1 MITRINAQAA
11 SRPTDL
17 VGNTPLLE
25 LSSISR
31 EVPGV
36 RILGKAEWYNP
47 GGSVKDRPAL
57 WMIRDGEKSGLLTP
71 EKIIIDATSGN
82 TGIAYA
88 WIGAALGYKVKLC
101 MPKNASEERKKI
113 LRAYGVEVVL
123 TDPGEGSDG
132 AIREARRLYAED
144 PERYFYPDQYKNP
157 ANPRSHYESTA
168 PEIWEQTDGEV
179 THFVAG
185 LGTSGTFV
193 GTATRLREYNP
204 EIKVVS
210 FEPDSPFHGLEGMKH
225 MASAIVPEIYDPT
238 IADQNFGTPTE
249 DAYDM
254 VKRLAREEG
263 ILVGISAGGAVA
275 TSLRVA
281 RELESGVVVTVLC
294 DSADKYLSESFW
306 EESARA
312 AEDRRGGRRAHPR
325 PRQGSLPRGVQRCD
339 GGNANRGYE
348 DRGGR
353 LARRERSLRREI
365 APLPHRPPGVHEAR
379 RASRRAR
386 HGAPRDIP
394 FPPGPSG
401 RAFRVRPGACLAQL
415 LVHHRLGG

>member
-1 MITRINAQAA
+1 MITRIKDKLGSQ
-11 SRPTDL
+11 PVDL

-25 LSSISR
+25 LGNISR

-36 RILGKAEWYNP
+36 TILGKAEWYNP

-57 WMIRDGEKSGLLTP
+57 WMIRDGEKSDALTP
-71 EKIIIDATSGN
+71 GKVILDATSGN

-88 WIGAALGYKVKLC
+88 WIGAALGYKVELC

-113 LRAYGVEVVL
+113 LRAYGVEIIL

-144 PERYFYPDQYKNP
+144 PEKYFYPDQYGNP

-168 PEIWEQTDGEV
+168 PEIWEQTEGEI

-193 GTATRLREYNP
+193 GAARRLKEYNP

-238 IADQNFGTPTE
+238 IADENLGTSTE
-249 DAYDM
+249 EAYDM

-263 ILVGISAGGAVA
+263 ILAGLSAGAAVA
-275 TSLRVA
+275 TSLKVA
-281 RELESGVVVTVLC
+281 RELESGVIVTVLP

-306 EESARA
+306 EE
-312 AEDRRGGRRAHPR
+312 
-325 PRQGSLPRGVQRCD
+325 
-339 GGNANRGYE
+339 
-348 DRGGR
+348 
-353 LARRERSLRREI
+353 
-365 APLPHRPPGVHEAR
+365 
-379 RASRRAR
+379 
-386 HGAPRDIP
+386 
-394 FPPGPSG
+394 
-401 RAFRVRPGACLAQL
+401 
-415 LVHHRLGG
+415 

>member
-1 MITRINAQAA
+1 LYNNPDMITRINTQVGL
-11 SRPTDL
+11 RPVDL

-25 LSSISR
+25 LSSVSH

-57 WMIRDGEKSGLLTP
+57 WMIQDGEKSGKLTH
-71 EKIIIDATSGN
+71 EKTILDATSGN

-88 WIGAALGYKVKLC
+88 WIGASLGYKVRLC
-101 MPKNASEERKKI
+101 MPRNASEERKKI
-113 LRAYGVEVVL
+113 LRAHGVEVVL

-157 ANPRSHYESTA
+157 ANPRAHYESTA

-193 GTATRLREYNP
+193 GTATRLKEYNP
-204 EIKVVS
+204 GIQAIS

-225 MASAIVPEIYDPT
+225 MGSAIVPEIYDPS
-238 IADQNFGTPTE
+238 IADRNLGTPTE

-263 ILVGISAGGAVA
+263 ILVGISAGAAVA

-281 RELESGVVVTVLC
+281 RELESGVIVTVLC
-294 DSADKYLSESFW
+294 DGADKYLSESFW
-306 EESARA
+306 EE
-312 AEDRRGGRRAHPR
+312 
-325 PRQGSLPRGVQRCD
+325 
-339 GGNANRGYE
+339 
-348 DRGGR
+348 
-353 LARRERSLRREI
+353 
-365 APLPHRPPGVHEAR
+365 
-379 RASRRAR
+379 
-386 HGAPRDIP
+386 
-394 FPPGPSG
+394 
-401 RAFRVRPGACLAQL
+401 
-415 LVHHRLGG
+415 

>member
-1 MITRINAQAA
+1 LYNNSDMITRINTQAA

-25 LSSISR
+25 LSSVSR

-57 WMIRDGEKSGLLTP
+57 WMIRDGEKSGDLGPGKVIL
-71 EKIIIDATSGN
+71 DATSGN

-88 WIGAALGYKVKLC
+88 WIGASLGYRVKLC

-132 AIREARRLYAED
+132 AIREVRRLYAED

-157 ANPRSHYESTA
+157 ANPRAHYESTA

-204 EIKVVS
+204 DIKVIS

-254 VKRLAREEG
+254 VKRLA
-263 ILVGISAGGAVA
+263 
-275 TSLRVA
+275 
-281 RELESGVVVTVLC
+281 
-294 DSADKYLSESFW
+294 
-306 EESARA
+306 
-312 AEDRRGGRRAHPR
+312 
-325 PRQGSLPRGVQRCD
+325 
-339 GGNANRGYE
+339 
-348 DRGGR
+348 
-353 LARRERSLRREI
+353 
-365 APLPHRPPGVHEAR
+365 
-379 RASRRAR
+379 
-386 HGAPRDIP
+386 
-394 FPPGPSG
+394 
-401 RAFRVRPGACLAQL
+401 
-415 LVHHRLGG
+415 

>member
-1 MITRINAQAA
+1 LYNNPDMITRINTRIG
-11 SRPTDL
+11 SRPTEL

-25 LSSISR
+25 LPGISR

-36 RILGKAEWYNP
+36 RIFGKAEWYNP

-57 WMIRDGEKSGLLTP
+57 WMIRDGERSGLLTP
-71 EKIIIDATSGN
+71 DKIILDATSGN

-88 WIGAALGYKVKLC
+88 WIGASLGYKVKLC

-113 LRAYGVEVVL
+113 LRAYGVDVVL

-132 AIREARRLYAED
+132 AIREARKLHAEEPD
-144 PERYFYPDQYKNP
+144 KYFYPDQYKNP
-157 ANPRSHYESTA
+157 ANPRAHYESTG
-168 PEIWEQTDGEV
+168 PEIWDQTEGEV

-193 GTATRLREYNP
+193 GTSTRLKEYNP
-204 EIKVVS
+204 EIKVIS
-210 FEPDSPFHGLEGMKH
+210 FEPESPFHGLEGMKH

-238 IADQNFGTPTE
+238 IADENLATSTE
-249 DAYDM
+249 EAYDM

-263 ILVGISAGGAVA
+263 ILVGISSGAAVA

-306 EESARA
+306 E
-312 AEDRRGGRRAHPR
+312 D
-325 PRQGSLPRGVQRCD
+325 
-339 GGNANRGYE
+339 
-348 DRGGR
+348 
-353 LARRERSLRREI
+353 
-365 APLPHRPPGVHEAR
+365 
-379 RASRRAR
+379 
-386 HGAPRDIP
+386 
-394 FPPGPSG
+394 
-401 RAFRVRPGACLAQL
+401 
-415 LVHHRLGG
+415 

>member
-1 MITRINAQAA
+1 MITRINTHAA
-11 SRPTDL
+11 SRATDL

-57 WMIRDGEKSGLLTP
+57 WMIRAGEKSGLLTP
-71 EKIIIDATSGN
+71 EKTIIDATSGN

-88 WIGAALGYKVKLC
+88 WIGASLGYKVKLC

-132 AIREARRLYAED
+132 AIREARRLYAEA

-238 IADQNFGTPTE
+238 IADQNLGTPTE

-254 VKRLAREEG
+254 VKHLAREEG
-263 ILVGISAGGAVA
+263 ILVGISAGAAVA

-281 RELESGVVVTVLC
+281 REMESGVVVTVLC

-306 EESARA
+306 E
-312 AEDRRGGRRAHPR
+312 D
-325 PRQGSLPRGVQRCD
+325 
-339 GGNANRGYE
+339 
-348 DRGGR
+348 
-353 LARRERSLRREI
+353 
-365 APLPHRPPGVHEAR
+365 
-379 RASRRAR
+379 
-386 HGAPRDIP
+386 
-394 FPPGPSG
+394 
-401 RAFRVRPGACLAQL
+401 
-415 LVHHRLGG
+415 

>member
-1 MITRINAQAA
+1 MYNNPDMITRINTQVGL
-11 SRPTDL
+11 RPVDL

-25 LSSISR
+25 LSSVSH

-57 WMIRDGEKSGLLTP
+57 WMIQDGEKSGKLTH
-71 EKIIIDATSGN
+71 EKTILDATSGN

-88 WIGAALGYKVKLC
+88 WIGASLGYKVKLC
-101 MPKNASEERKKI
+101 MPRNASEERKKI
-113 LRAYGVEVVL
+113 LRAHGVEVVL

-157 ANPRSHYESTA
+157 ANPRAHYESTA

-193 GTATRLREYNP
+193 GTATRLKEYNP
-204 EIKVVS
+204 GIQAIS

-225 MASAIVPEIYDPT
+225 MGSAIVPEIYDPS
-238 IADQNFGTPTE
+238 IADQNLGTPTE

-263 ILVGISAGGAVA
+263 ILVGISAGAAVA

-281 RELESGVVVTVLC
+281 RELESGVIVTVLC
-294 DSADKYLSESFW
+294 DGADKYLSESFW
-306 EESARA
+306 EE
-312 AEDRRGGRRAHPR
+312 
-325 PRQGSLPRGVQRCD
+325 
-339 GGNANRGYE
+339 
-348 DRGGR
+348 
-353 LARRERSLRREI
+353 
-365 APLPHRPPGVHEAR
+365 
-379 RASRRAR
+379 
-386 HGAPRDIP
+386 
-394 FPPGPSG
+394 
-401 RAFRVRPGACLAQL
+401 
-415 LVHHRLGG
+415 

>member
-1 MITRINAQAA
+1 MITRINTRMAA
-11 SRPTDL
+11 RPTDL

-25 LSSISR
+25 LPGISR

-36 RILGKAEWYNP
+36 SIFGKAEWYNP

-57 WMIRDGEKSGLLTP
+57 WMIRDGERSGLLTP
-71 EKIIIDATSGN
+71 GKIILDATSGN

-88 WIGAALGYKVKLC
+88 WIGASLGYKVKLC

-132 AIREARRLYAED
+132 AIREARRLHAED
-144 PERYFYPDQYKNP
+144 PEKYFYPDQYTNP
-157 ANPRSHYESTA
+157 ANPRAHYESTG
-168 PEIWEQTDGEV
+168 PEIWDQTEGEV

-193 GTATRLREYNP
+193 GTATRLKEYNP

-238 IADQNFGTPTE
+238 IADENLGTSTE
-249 DAYDM
+249 EAYDM
-254 VKRLAREEG
+254 VKRIAREEG
-263 ILVGISAGGAVA
+263 ILVGISSGAAVA

-281 RELESGVVVTVLC
+281 RELESGVIVTVLC

-306 EESARA
+306 EE
-312 AEDRRGGRRAHPR
+312 
-325 PRQGSLPRGVQRCD
+325 
-339 GGNANRGYE
+339 
-348 DRGGR
+348 
-353 LARRERSLRREI
+353 
-365 APLPHRPPGVHEAR
+365 
-379 RASRRAR
+379 
-386 HGAPRDIP
+386 
-394 FPPGPSG
+394 
-401 RAFRVRPGACLAQL
+401 
-415 LVHHRLGG
+415 

>member
-1 MITRINAQAA
+1 MILYNNSDMITRINTQAA

-71 EKIIIDATSGN
+71 EKTIIDATSGN

-88 WIGAALGYKVKLC
+88 WIGASLGYRVKLC

-113 LRAYGVEVVL
+113 LCAYGVEVVL

-204 EIKVVS
+204 DIKVVS

-238 IADQNFGTPTE
+238 IADQNLGTPTE

-263 ILVGISAGGAVA
+263 ILVGISAGAAVA

-281 RELESGVVVTVLC
+281 QELESGVVVTVLC

-306 EESARA
+306 EE
-312 AEDRRGGRRAHPR
+312 
-325 PRQGSLPRGVQRCD
+325 
-339 GGNANRGYE
+339 
-348 DRGGR
+348 
-353 LARRERSLRREI
+353 
-365 APLPHRPPGVHEAR
+365 
-379 RASRRAR
+379 
-386 HGAPRDIP
+386 
-394 FPPGPSG
+394 
-401 RAFRVRPGACLAQL
+401 
-415 LVHHRLGG
+415 

>member
-1 MITRINAQAA
+1 
-11 SRPTDL
+11 
-17 VGNTPLLE
+17 LE
-25 LSSISR
+25 LSSVSR

-57 WMIRDGEKSGLLTP
+57 WMIRDGEKSGELGPGKVIL
-71 EKIIIDATSGN
+71 DATSGN

-101 MPKNASEERKKI
+101 MPKNASEKRKKI

-123 TDPGEGSDG
+123 TDPGDGSDG

-263 ILVGISAGGAVA
+263 ILVGISAGAAVA

-306 EESARA
+306 EE
-312 AEDRRGGRRAHPR
+312 
-325 PRQGSLPRGVQRCD
+325 
-339 GGNANRGYE
+339 
-348 DRGGR
+348 
-353 LARRERSLRREI
+353 
-365 APLPHRPPGVHEAR
+365 
-379 RASRRAR
+379 
-386 HGAPRDIP
+386 
-394 FPPGPSG
+394 
-401 RAFRVRPGACLAQL
+401 
-415 LVHHRLGG
+415 

>member
-1 MITRINAQAA
+1 MITRINTQAA

-25 LSSISR
+25 LSSVSR

-57 WMIRDGEKSGLLTP
+57 WMIRDGEKSGELGPGKVIL
-71 EKIIIDATSGN
+71 DATSGN

-88 WIGAALGYKVKLC
+88 WIGASLGYRVKLC

-157 ANPRSHYESTA
+157 ANPRAHYESTA

-193 GTATRLREYNP
+193 GTSTRLREYNP
-204 EIKVVS
+204 DIKVIS

-263 ILVGISAGGAVA
+263 ILVGISAGAAVA

-306 EESARA
+306 EE
-312 AEDRRGGRRAHPR
+312 
-325 PRQGSLPRGVQRCD
+325 
-339 GGNANRGYE
+339 
-348 DRGGR
+348 
-353 LARRERSLRREI
+353 
-365 APLPHRPPGVHEAR
+365 
-379 RASRRAR
+379 
-386 HGAPRDIP
+386 
-394 FPPGPSG
+394 
-401 RAFRVRPGACLAQL
+401 
-415 LVHHRLGG
+415 